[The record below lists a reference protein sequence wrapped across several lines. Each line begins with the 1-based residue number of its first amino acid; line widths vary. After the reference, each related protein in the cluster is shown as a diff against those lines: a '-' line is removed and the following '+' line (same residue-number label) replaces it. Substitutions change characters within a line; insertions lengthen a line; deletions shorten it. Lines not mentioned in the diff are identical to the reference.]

1 MLWFWFVIGLIMA
14 VAGWFLLAYDDEIC
28 IKEYYFDSETLGM
41 GMCFIGGILAVLM
54 LFGNG
59 IMWLGSTGV

>member
-14 VAGWFLLAYDDEIC
+14 VAGILLIAYDDDIC
-28 IKEYYFDSETLGM
+28 IKELYFDSETLGW
-41 GMCFIGGILAVLM
+41 GLAGVGGILAALM

-59 IMWLGSTGV
+59 IMWLISTGA